1 MITIKKNKE
10 KGIKEATISIKKKM
24 QEGLKEAMK
33 EKYCKCNIQV
43 FIES

>member
-1 MITIKKNKE
+1 MITINKNKN
-10 KGIKEATISIKKKM
+10 KGMKEATVSVKKKT
-24 QEGLKEAMK
+24 QEGTKEATE